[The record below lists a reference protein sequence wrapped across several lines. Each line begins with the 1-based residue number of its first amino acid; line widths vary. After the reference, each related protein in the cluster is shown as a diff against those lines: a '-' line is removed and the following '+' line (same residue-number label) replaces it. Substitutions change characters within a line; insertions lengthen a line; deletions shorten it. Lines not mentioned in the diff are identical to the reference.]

1 MTVFVYVNTSKQ
13 VGDVDHLKVFA
24 TAEAA
29 ETWFEETIPKAWPLS
44 MRFWSNRIGLTIE
57 TALAHCASEPPTL
70 EVYFRSE
77 TFGRRK
83 PEALN
88 RLRQSNI
95 VPIPLLKEPTL
106 SGRVY

>member
-1 MTVFVYVNTSKQ
+1 M
-13 VGDVDHLKVFA
+13 D
-24 TAEAA
+24 
-29 ETWFEETIPKAWPLS
+29 
-44 MRFWSNRIGLTIE
+44 RE
-57 TALAHCASEPPTL
+57 TALEKAKALARAALHRLVVRAGPTHEVSGRHTPGQQNGPDAWAPEPPTL
-70 EVYFRSE
+70 EVFFRSE